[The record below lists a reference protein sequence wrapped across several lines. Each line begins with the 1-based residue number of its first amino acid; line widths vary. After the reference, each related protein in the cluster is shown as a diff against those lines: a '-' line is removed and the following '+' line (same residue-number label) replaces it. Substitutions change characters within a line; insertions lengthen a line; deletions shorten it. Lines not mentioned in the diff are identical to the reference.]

1 MDVSALCTE
10 TRPETGTPPS
20 SWQDCARRLA
30 TAVSAY
36 FTGPFPSHTLF
47 ESEAKAIMKARD
59 VGYLPL
65 SCLHI
70 GLTRHRAMVFK
81 ACCDRLGLPCQLH
94 RTRIDGRICSWTLL
108 LADGQAHFCD
118 LTYFPGYLVP
128 AFLWPAYLRLE
139 HTPPVRV
146 RSRQICRL
154 VTANSVPGVLQC
166 MVRFCFALSQQ
177 GCISDIICLRCEIR
191 SKCVS

>member
-1 MDVSALCTE
+1 MVCFDLDVSALCTE

-108 LADGQAHFCD
+108 LADGQAHFVD

-128 AFLWPAYLRLE
+128 VSLWPAYLRLE
-139 HTPPVRV
+139 HTPPVGVCVCWR
-146 RSRQICRL
+146 RRRGERERERERRKRRDL
-154 VTANSVPGVLQC
+154 GLETSVQSALPNYVQC
-166 MVRFCFALSQQ
+166 L
-177 GCISDIICLRCEIR
+177 
-191 SKCVS
+191 